1 MAEANKVEFES
12 TNVVQGYL
20 FPPFTT
26 DEWLEQAKT
35 VFKPRDTDVFIISF
49 PKSGTHWLAYTVHFL
64 ICKEKITKPFLHNYI
79 NFFDLPQ
86 VDVLPE
92 IMQSFDAR
100 KMAGFDVA
108 KMRALRSAIDNFPDP
123 RLFMSHFPY
132 EHLPQNPKAKYL
144 YIYRNPK
151 DIAVSAFNH
160 FSNSTHKL
168 YQGTFE
174 QFFDLIIKTDFFN
187 FCKHFKAFLEH
198 KDELNYFVLSYEELK
213 QDFKTK
219 VQEIAVFLGIEL
231 TEELY
236 ALIEKET
243 NFETMKG
250 NVFIN
255 SEHFM
260 QKGTSFLPNGR
271 IGTWKKKLSKEQSD
285 KIDQILLSGLGEET
299 VKKYFIFS

>member
-1 MAEANKVEFES
+1 MAEANKVEFQCS
-12 TNVVQGYL
+12 NVVQGYL

-26 DEWLEQAKT
+26 NEWLEQAKIE
-35 VFKPRDTDVFIISF
+35 FKSRDTDVFIISF
-49 PKSGTHWLAYTVHFL
+49 PKSGTHWLGYTVHFL
-64 ICKEKITKPFLHNYI
+64 ICKEKITKPFLPNYI

-86 VDVLPE
+86 VDALPE
-92 IMQSFDAR
+92 TME
-100 KMAGFDVA
+100 GFDIG

-123 RLFMSHFPY
+123 RIFMSHFLY

-151 DIAVSAFNH
+151 DIIVSAFNH
-160 FSNSTHKL
+160 LSNSTYKP
-168 YQGTFE
+168 YQGTFD
-174 QFFDLIIKTDFFN
+174 QFFDLFIETDFFK
-187 FCKHFKAFLEH
+187 FCKHFKGFLEH
-198 KDELNYFVLSYEELK
+198 KDEPNYFIISYEELK

-255 SEHFM
+255 YEHIM

-271 IGTWKKKLSKEQSD
+271 VGTWKKKLSKEQSD
-285 KIDQILLSGLGEET
+285 KVDQILLSGLGEEM